1 MKKREVEIVMWN
13 WKKILD
19 IIIGLLLL
27 FITNY
32 FVILACIYGKVT
44 GFFLAIIIILLISLN
59 WVTIEYIKFS
69 LPDVK
74 KVYKVVGK
82 EINEV

>member
-19 IIIGLLLL
+19 ITIGLLLL
-27 FITNY
+27 FIINY
-32 FVILACIYGKVT
+32 FVILASIHGKIT
-44 GFFLAIIIILLISLN
+44 GFLLAIIIILLISLN
-59 WVTIEYIKFS
+59 WVTLEYIKFL

-74 KVYKVVGK
+74 KVYKVVGR
-82 EINEV
+82 EIK